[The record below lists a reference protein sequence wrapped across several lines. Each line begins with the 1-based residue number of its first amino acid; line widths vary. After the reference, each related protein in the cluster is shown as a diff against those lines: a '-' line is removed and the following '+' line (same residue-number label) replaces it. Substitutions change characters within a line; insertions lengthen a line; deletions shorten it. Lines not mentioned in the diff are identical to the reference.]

1 MPRCSSNPFSSGV
14 AFDAVAAART
24 EEDAEPF
31 SHGDLGCCLDEHV
44 LIDEAAF
51 DLDVPHQPDLSRV
64 SEGSNEGGSDAMER
78 SDMSEPAAAAAG
90 GTPGSADD
98 LARGAHCGGGDERL
112 LRLMSCSSWSH
123 VLAAVTPSRRTPP
136 PPTARQGEE
145 ASPRATPP
153 SPRSRPAE
161 GGLTIPVYSP
171 RPSPGHSSAQKQPQL
186 SPPTWSAGK
195 TYPRASGLDRG
206 TDAVAQRTE
215 SGRPR
220 GGGRRASCSVPAPR
234 DDGRWRRWGRPL
246 RMRAGGAS

>member
-1 MPRCSSNPFSSGV
+1 
-14 AFDAVAAART
+14 
-24 EEDAEPF
+24 
-31 SHGDLGCCLDEHV
+31 
-44 LIDEAAF
+44 
-51 DLDVPHQPDLSRV
+51 
-64 SEGSNEGGSDAMER
+64 MER
-78 SDMSEPAAAAAG
+78 SDMSEPAATAG

-123 VLAAVTPSRRTPP
+123 VLAAVTPSRRAPP

-161 GGLTIPVYSP
+161 WGLTIPVYSP
-171 RPSPGHSSAQKQPQL
+171 RPSPGHSSAHKQPQL
-186 SPPTWSAGK
+186 SSPTWSAGN
-195 TYPRASGLDRG
+195 TYPRVSSLDRG

-220 GGGRRASCSVPAPR
+220 GGAAGKLFGASSPRRRPLAALGSATANEGRRSELSA
-234 DDGRWRRWGRPL
+234 GRV
-246 RMRAGGAS
+246 